1 MSNVDLTKIVTAE
14 ERAEAEALA
23 RAQAIKAEVQA
34 RIFAVVDQNTQAS
47 LLAAMVADALD
58 PADQATFVAG
68 QTWIEATKQAGR
80 DAIENDTVPVWP
92 AIPAGVADLA
102 ERF

>member
-1 MSNVDLTKIVTAE
+1 MPNVDMTKLVSAE
-14 ERAEAEALA
+14 DKAASADLSRAAS
-23 RAQAIKAEVQA
+23 IKAEVQA

-58 PADQATFVAG
+58 PADQETFAAG
-68 QTWIEATKQAGR
+68 QTWIEETKQAGR
-80 DAIENDTVPVWP
+80 DAIENDTDPIWP
-92 AIPAGVADLA
+92 AIPAGVTDLA